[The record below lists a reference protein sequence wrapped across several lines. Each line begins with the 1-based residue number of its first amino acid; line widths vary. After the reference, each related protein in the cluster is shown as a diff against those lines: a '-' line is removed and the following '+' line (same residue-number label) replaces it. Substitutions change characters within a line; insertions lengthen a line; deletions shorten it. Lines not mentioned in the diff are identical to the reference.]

1 MKITVKVY
9 HCVWWRC
16 LWDRQG
22 GSWPTLSINGTLTVD
37 ITLKFDSDFHLE
49 GDVTCKQ
56 TFKSMIIYNVRSRS
70 SENTPYWY
78 RGKTCILNLVF
89 KLFACFRN
97 DCNFR
102 CYLCDIIVKREGK
115 KRVQCKGKTYLFRK
129 MLPCCNCTSTRLV
142 TTKSKISVAI
152 ICSFLRDIVKL
163 FFVSFLRD
171 FFFETCIVVKTGTYR
186 VPTHELGIIC
196 KIMYIW

>member
-1 MKITVKVY
+1 MSLT
-9 HCVWWRC
+9 
-16 LWDRQG
+16 DRVRP
-22 GSWPTLSINGTLTVD
+22 WPTLFISGTLTVD
-37 ITLKFDSDFHLE
+37 IRLNVDGDFRGE
-49 GDVTCKQ
+49 GDVACKH
-56 TFKSMIIYNVRSRS
+56 TLVTYNVRSRS
-70 SENTPYWY
+70 SENTAYWY

-152 ICSFLRDIVKL
+152 ICSFLRTSWNFFSFR
-163 FFVSFLRD
+163 FFVTFFL
-171 FFFETCIVVKTGTYR
+171 KR
-186 VPTHELGIIC
+186 VL
-196 KIMYIW
+196 